1 MLIIWIPVGILI
13 LYVAL
18 HSFYL
23 AVWDKKLSASIYF
36 TKRTVTE
43 GDELT
48 LVEEVANAKRI
59 PIPVLI
65 MEYKLN
71 RNIRMHGNEN
81 ASVTDRTN
89 VIEYFSLGP
98 REKVLREHRLTA
110 EKRGYYRID
119 SSDIEVPELFSG
131 KRGYMHLVQDTDL
144 IVFPRMLSFDYFQG
158 ISERLLGESL
168 ARRRMYEDVFSFRG
182 IRAYAPTDPMSSI
195 NWKASA
201 RTGDFM
207 VNLRDFTYGQ
217 EIEILLNL
225 AYPGARNPER
235 LLEYAI
241 RIAYTIAG
249 SCIDHKVPVSIVSN
263 GRDAITGRELAI
275 HAGSS
280 TDHIRSVG
288 MSLARLDLSLG
299 GRAFA
304 DILRAGKRI
313 AGRENVSTL
322 MICSDRGD
330 EVIRGA
336 VELARKKDGLY
347 WLCPLEKDTEEKAIP
362 TEITFQVIEI

>member
-18 HSFYL
+18 HSFYM
-23 AVWDKKLSASIYF
+23 AVWDKKLSAAVYF

-48 LVEEVANAKRI
+48 LVEEVVNAKPI
-59 PIPVLI
+59 PLPVLI

-71 RNIRMHGNEN
+71 RNIRMHDNEN

-98 REKVLREHRLTA
+98 REKVMREHRLTA

-131 KRGYMHLVQDTDL
+131 KRGYMHLMQDTDL
-144 IVFPRMLSFDYFQG
+144 IVFPQMLSFDYFQG
-158 ISERLLGESL
+158 ISERLLGDVLS
-168 ARRRMYEDVFSFRG
+168 RRRMYEDVFSFRG
-182 IRAYAPTDPMSSI
+182 IREYSPTDPMTSI

-201 RTGDFM
+201 RTGNFM

-217 EIEILLNL
+217 EVEILLNL
-225 AYPGARNPER
+225 AHPGARNPER

-263 GRDAITGRELAI
+263 GRDAVTGRELAI
-275 HAGSS
+275 HSGSS

-304 DILRAGKRI
+304 DVLRAVKRI

-322 MICSDRGD
+322 MICSDRSD

-336 VELARKKDGLY
+336 LELARKKDGLY
-347 WLCPLEKDTEEKAIP
+347 WLCPLEKGTEEKAVP
-362 TEITFQVIEI
+362 AEITFQVIEI

>member
-59 PIPVLI
+59 PLPVLI

-182 IRAYAPTDPMSSI
+182 IREYAPTDPMSSI

-225 AYPGARNPER
+225 ACP
-235 LLEYAI
+235 
-241 RIAYTIAG
+241 YTIAG

-288 MSLARLDLSLG
+288 MSLARLDLGLG
-299 GRAFA
+299 RRAFA

-336 VELARKKDGLY
+336 LELARKKDGLY